1 MKRLFRKILGRL
13 DATYKN
19 TALKSNGTIF
29 CLLFN
34 ARAILLR
41 KDVRCTYDN
50 LQRIYKAE
58 SSRHFRYFFAKEQNW
73 NCYQGGLSKRAQQLG
88 RAYFCHLIDFKENDL
103 VVDCGANVGDL
114 ELYFQENNLLIKY
127 VGIEPSPREYI
138 CLQKNVKESQTHN
151 IGLWSEENNL
161 SFFVSSDNADSS
173 FIEPV
178 RYTKVVSV
186 ATKRLDT
193 LISEPVKLL
202 KIEAEGAEPEA
213 LLGCSQL
220 LSKIEYISADLG
232 FERGLLQESTLA
244 PVTNYLLQNGFELL
258 TVGYP
263 RIVALFKRRSIS
275 FTN

>member
-13 DATYKN
+13 DASYKK
-19 TALKSNGTIF
+19 TALKSNGNSF

-34 ARAILLR
+34 ARALFLN
-41 KDVRCTYDN
+41 KDVRFKYDN

-58 SSRHFRYFFAKEQNW
+58 SSRHIRYFFAKEQNW
-73 NCYQGGLSKRAQQLG
+73 NSYQGGLSNRAQQLG

-103 VVDCGANVGDL
+103 IIDCGANVGDL
-114 ELYFQENNLLIKY
+114 ELYFQENNFRIRY

-138 CLQKNVKESQTHN
+138 CLKKNVNRSQTYN
-151 IGLWSEENNL
+151 IGLWSVESSL

-173 FIEPV
+173 FIEPI
-178 RYTKVVSV
+178 RYSEFVSV
-186 ATKRLDT
+186 TTKRLDT
-193 LISEPVKLL
+193 LFSEPVKLL

-220 LSKIEYISADLG
+220 LAKIEYISADLG
-232 FERGLLQESTLA
+232 FERGVLQESTLA
-244 PVTNYLLQNGFELL
+244 PVTNYLIQNGFELI

-263 RIVALFKRRSIS
+263 RIVALFKRRS
-275 FTN
+275 